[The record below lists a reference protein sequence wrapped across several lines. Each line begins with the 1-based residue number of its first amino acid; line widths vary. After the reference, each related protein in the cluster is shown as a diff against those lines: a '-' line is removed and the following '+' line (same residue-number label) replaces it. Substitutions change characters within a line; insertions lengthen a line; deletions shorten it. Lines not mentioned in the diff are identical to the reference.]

1 MLSQSGNSGSSSPD
15 IVCTSFLFDRLMQAP
30 QIALQHLAKCKEK
43 VARVDGRCK
52 RWLELFVA
60 CEIAGRTSSSTAAT
74 SAVGAEAPCTEGELQ
89 GAGSGGIRIR
99 NLDLVAHNGQRLAS
113 SMTLDLKLGK
123 PFAVTGPCGSGKSLL
138 LGTISG
144 LRPLH
149 GSGASI
155 AMPGVKDG
163 QLPPLRTLMP
173 VPQRPYLPTGCRLMA
188 QLAYPTL
195 LKLPTGAPYQIHVAN
210 LPESVD
216 DEDLQEHFAP
226 LGSVSSQVIHPGT
239 PAVVRYGLVTFQN
252 SDQVLRALARP
263 QERLL
268 HGQELECEFAD
279 LRQRGGCANIPPP
292 PGDQIPHLARM
303 RRCLRAVSLDHIL
316 TREAD
321 GWFARRGWEEALSNC
336 EQRRLCVARVLYHG
350 SAFCVLDECTRKWE
364 NARVSVLDAS
374 CATTVACSDGPT
386 RNTTRATR
394 SQP

>member
-1 MLSQSGNSGSSSPD
+1 
-15 IVCTSFLFDRLMQAP
+15 MQTP
-30 QIALQHLAKCKEK
+30 QMALQQLAKCKEK
-43 VARVDGRCK
+43 LARVDSRCK
-52 RWLELFVA
+52 RWLELLVA
-60 CEIAGRTSSSTAAT
+60 CEVAGRAPTSTVAT
-74 SAVGAEAPCTEGELQ
+74 NPIGTETLCAEGELQ
-89 GAGSGGIRIR
+89 GVGSGSIRIR
-99 NLDLVAHNGQRLAS
+99 SLELVARSGERLAS
-113 SMTLDLKLGK
+113 SMSLDLKLGT

-138 LGTISG
+138 LGALSG

-163 QLPPLRTLMP
+163 QLPPLRTLMA

-195 LKLPTGAPYQIHVAN
+195 LKLPMGAPYQIHVAN

-216 DEDLQEHFAP
+216 DEELQEHFAP
-226 LGSVSSQVIHPGT
+226 LGSVSSQVIQPGM
-239 PAVVRYGLVTFQN
+239 PAVVRYGLVAFQN

-268 HGQELECEFAD
+268 RGQELECEFAD
-279 LRQRGGCANIPPP
+279 LRQRGGCMNIPPA

-321 GWFARRGWEEALSNC
+321 GWFARRGWEEALSHC
-336 EQRRLCVARVLYHG
+336 EQQQLCLARVLYHG
-350 SAFCVLDECTRKWE
+350 SAFCVLDECTAMLPAAAEEMLHRQMVEQWG
-364 NARVSVLDAS
+364 VTPIVLMRRPFMPDFF
-374 CATTVACSDGPT
+374 T
-386 RNTTRATR
+386 RELRLGGQAPGW
-394 SQP
+394 QLHE